1 MHRPAQ
7 INDMSTPSNL
17 RQAAMREALIALLV
31 LTGATFILLA
41 ASALLGGAGSTP
53 VSHPLAWLTAL
64 DPATAADTLS
74 SAAQIVAGVL
84 GIAITVVAIVVQLAA
99 TRSGNQ
105 ITDMFFREPIN
116 WVIMSLFVLTTLQC
130 LWISVTFRDGNASA
144 ILPNAGFAI
153 TMALITISLLILLPY
168 FQFLFAFLSPL
179 YVIEQ
184 LRERANT
191 AMRSA
196 INGAAESS
204 QRIVANRVD
213 DLEDVARSAIEQS
226 DRGIA
231 IACVDALAELLDEY
245 RSLRES
251 LPANWFRL
259 SAAIQ
264 RDPDFGALPPSSLA
278 EIEHSRSWV
287 EVKVLR
293 QYFALMILSVPQ
305 ARDVAD
311 LIAINTRRIGTGAA
325 GTQPELV
332 EQCIRCFNSY
342 LLETIKAGD
351 VRTGVYVLNQYRLFA
366 EALLATG
373 RMAAVRE
380 IAGFFQYYGVLAHNK
395 NQSFIL
401 VVAAH
406 DIVQLIEAA
415 TTIES
420 PVVDDLLSRLLELDQ
435 DIKQD
440 SQESSLLGVRKAQ
453 IQLATLFIER
463 NEEARARRIAADL
476 SVEPLERLERIRAQL
491 LTEDRTQYW
500 EFTPRG
506 VNFAYLAP
514 ERRKHLATLFSWL
527 KNK

>member
-1 MHRPAQ
+1 
-7 INDMSTPSNL
+7 MSTVPTL
-17 RQAAMREALIALLV
+17 RRAALRKALFALLI
-31 LTGATFILLA
+31 LTGATLVLLT
-41 ASALLGGAGSTP
+41 ASALLGGAAVTP
-53 VSHPLAWLTAL
+53 VSDPLAWLTAL
-64 DPATAADTLS
+64 DRDTAAATLS
-74 SAAQIVAGVL
+74 GAAQIVAGVL

-105 ITDMFFREPIN
+105 ITEMFVGEPIN
-116 WVIMSLFVLTTLQC
+116 RAIMVLFVLTTLQC
-130 LWISVTFRDGNASA
+130 LWISVTFRDGNAA
-144 ILPNAGFAI
+144 AVLPNGGFAI

-191 AMRSA
+191 AMRAA

-204 QRIVANRVD
+204 QRVVANRVD

-226 DRGIA
+226 DRGVA
-231 IACVDALAELLDEY
+231 IACVDALADLLNEY
-245 RSLRES
+245 QTLRES
-251 LPANWFRL
+251 LPADWFRL
-259 SAAIQ
+259 GAAIQ

-278 EIEHSRSWV
+278 EIEQSGLWV

-293 QYFALMILSVPQ
+293 QYFALMIHSVPQ

-325 GTQPELV
+325 GAQPELV

-351 VRTGVYVLNQYRLFA
+351 MRTGVYVLNQYRLFA

-373 RMAAVRE
+373 RLAAVRE
-380 IAGFFQYYGVLAHNK
+380 IAGFFQYYGVHAHTK
-395 NQSFIL
+395 GQSFIL
-401 VVAAH
+401 VVAAY

-415 TTIES
+415 AAIDS

-435 DIKQD
+435 DIKQE

-463 NEEARARRIAADL
+463 NDEARARRIAADL
-476 SVEPLERLERIRAQL
+476 AVEPPERLARIRAQL

-506 VNFAYLAP
+506 VNFGYLLP
-514 ERRKHLATLFSWL
+514 ERRKHLTTLFGWL
-527 KNK
+527 AVT